1 MSASAAVKVMPMLS
15 LQPSDGGLVA
25 IENSTPEVIHVV
37 NANPQRSHQIAAAID
52 SSSMQTI
59 TISAGSL
66 NFPLNLVWSS
76 DQLNIGKLLG
86 MQKYFCTAHKK
97 HRAEV

>member
-1 MSASAAVKVMPMLS
+1 MLS
-15 LQPSDGGLVA
+15 LQASEVGGGLVA

-37 NANPQRSHQIAAAID
+37 NVSGPQRSLNQIATVD

-66 NFPLNLVWSS
+66 NFPLNLVCIK
-76 DQLNIGKLLG
+76 LIG
-86 MQKYFCTAHKK
+86 
-97 HRAEV
+97 